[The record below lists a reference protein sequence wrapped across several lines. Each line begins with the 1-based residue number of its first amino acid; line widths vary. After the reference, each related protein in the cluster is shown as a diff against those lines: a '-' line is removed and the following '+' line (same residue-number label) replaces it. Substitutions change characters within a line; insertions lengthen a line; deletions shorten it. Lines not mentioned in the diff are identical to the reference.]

1 MLIAGGRRED
11 MKMFLEKIRS
21 EGLSHL
27 SYIIGHGGRAAVID
41 PRRDCEIYLE
51 IASRNGVAITHI
63 FESHRNEDYVIGSQ
77 ELRLKTGAE
86 IYHGKALAF
95 EYGTPVS
102 EGDSFEFGD
111 LTLEM
116 METPGHTYESIS
128 ICVRDRSFGNEP
140 IAVFSG
146 DALFS
151 GDVGRTDFFPDK
163 AEEVAGLLYD
173 SIFDKLLRLGDHV
186 ILLPAHGAGSVCGNG
201 MADREFTTLGYERLN
216 NPILKHSERQRFI
229 KHKINEH
236 HYKPPYFKQM
246 EKLNKEGSAKMPAPL
261 RVPDPCDVDHFEKAM
276 QKGMVALDI
285 RSPEAFAGAF
295 IPGSLAIPVDMI
307 PAYAGWFLSYDRP
320 IGIITD
326 HFEDIQKAVKYLVRL
341 GYDNIEGYLEN
352 GLTAWEVSGRSYD
365 RIPAVH
371 AAELVKRMENEQD
384 FTLLDV
390 RKKEEVEA
398 GRLPHTL
405 HIFLGELP
413 HRMDQIPRNRP
424 VTTFCGSGKRAI
436 IAASILKQRGFDQVE
451 DSLGS
456 MAACSAI
463 GCPIEK
469 LEKG

>member
-1 MLIAGGRRED
+1 
-11 MKMFLEKIRS
+11 MFLEKNRS

-27 SYIIGHGGRAAVID
+27 SYLIGHGSRAAVVD

-51 IASRNGVAITHI
+51 IASRKGAAITHI
-63 FESHRNEDYVIGSQ
+63 FETHRNEDYVIGSR
-77 ELRLKTGAE
+77 ELSLKTGAE
-86 IYHGKALAF
+86 IYHGKELGFDYGNPASTGDAF
-95 EYGTPVS
+95 EI
-102 EGDSFEFGD
+102 GD
-111 LTLEM
+111 LTLEVI
-116 METPGHTYESIS
+116 ETPGHTYESIS
-128 ICVRDRSFGNEP
+128 ISVTDRSFGEEP

-173 SIFDKLLRLGDHV
+173 SIFKKLLPLGDHV
-186 ILLPAHGAGSVCGNG
+186 ILLPAHGAGSICGSG

-216 NPILKHSERQRFI
+216 NPILKHTDRQKFI
-229 KHKINEH
+229 EHKINEH
-236 HYKPPYFKQM
+236 HYKPPYFKRM
-246 EKLNKEGSAKMPAPL
+246 EKLNKEGSTKVL
-261 RVPDPCDVDHFEKAM
+261 GTVRVPVPRDADHFEKSM
-276 QKGMVALDI
+276 QNGMIALDI
-285 RSPEAFAGAF
+285 RSAEAFAGAF

-307 PAYAGWFLSYDRP
+307 PAYAGWFLSYDQP
-320 IGIITD
+320 IGIISD
-326 HFEDIQKAVKYLVRL
+326 HFDDVQKAIRYLLRI

-365 RIPAVH
+365 RIPAIH
-371 AAELVKRMENEQD
+371 AAELVKRIQNEQD

-398 GRLPHTL
+398 GRLPKSL

-413 HRMDQIPRNRP
+413 QQLHQIPKDLP

-436 IAASILKQRGFDQVE
+436 IAASILKQYGFDEVE

-463 GCPIEK
+463 GCPIC
-469 LEKG
+469 